1 MTDVLIIADSI
12 RSPDMRHAV
21 PVAIGDPF
29 LYAERDGRAAVVVA
43 SFERE
48 RVEALA
54 MGLDVRTVE
63 DAGVRRAAHA
73 GALEGGESGGS
84 CG

>member
-1 MTDVLIIADSI
+1 MTDVLIIGDSI

-29 LYAERDGRAAVVVA
+29 LYGERDGRASVVVV

-54 MGLDVRTVE
+54 MGLDPDKLLAEVREV
-63 DAGVRRAAHA
+63 AAQPP
-73 GALEGGESGGS
+73 L
-84 CG
+84 